1 MVKSRPYV
9 ILSAAITLDGK
20 LGVKNKRTKLSSK
33 NDKIRVHK
41 LRSEVDAIIIGKNT
55 VNLDNPLLT
64 VRYAKGKNPIR
75 IILDSL
81 GTTKSSSR
89 IIQTCSRVS
98 TIIVV
103 SESISEKNLQR
114 LRKFSLEI
122 IVCGKNS
129 VNIPKLLGILLKKGI
144 KKVLLEG
151 GGTVNWSFVKKNIID
166 EAIVTL
172 TPYIIGGKNTISLV
186 EGIGFKN
193 LDKSTKLILKKIQ
206 KNNNELVLFYK
217 LKL

>member
-41 LRSEVDAIIIGKNT
+41 LRSIVDAIIIGKNT

-64 VRYAKGKNPIR
+64 VRHTKGKNPVR
-75 IILDSL
+75 IILDSS
-81 GTTKSSSR
+81 GTIKSNSK
-89 IIQTCSRVS
+89 IIQTCNKVP
-98 TIIVV
+98 TVIVV
-103 SESISEKNLQR
+103 SELISEKNLQR

-129 VNIPKLLGILLKKGI
+129 VNIPKLLGILLKK
-144 KKVLLEG
+144 VLNFL
-151 GGTVNWSFVKKNIID
+151 
-166 EAIVTL
+166 
-172 TPYIIGGKNTISLV
+172 SL
-186 EGIGFKN
+186 
-193 LDKSTKLILKKIQ
+193 D
-206 KNNNELVLFYK
+206 
-217 LKL
+217 